1 MSLSVLTKKRI
12 HAHQFPS
19 SNEEAWAFGH
29 LLQPLLTGASA
40 ATVVSVSLVNTT
52 STLLCLVS
60 NLIFHESF
68 LELRGI
74 VSTGKNGEQKHIL

>member
-1 MSLSVLTKKRI
+1 MGFRSSAAAT
-12 HAHQFPS
+12 PS
-19 SNEEAWAFGH
+19 
-29 LLQPLLTGASA
+29 GATA
-40 ATVVSVSLVNTT
+40 ATVVSVSLFNTR

-74 VSTGKNGEQKHIL
+74 VSTSKNGEQKHVL